1 MQPTRRLGCANSPRH
16 WRSAS
21 PRASARRHAQISQEQ
36 LAGRL
41 HKHQPFVSEVE
52 NGERLLDLLEYLR
65 WATEIDA
72 DPMELLKDLVAEVEA
87 RGRLRKRTQLKVDQ

>member
-1 MQPTRRLGCANSPRH
+1 M
-16 WRSAS
+16 
-21 PRASARRHAQISQEQ
+21 
-36 LAGRL
+36 
-41 HKHQPFVSEVE
+41 SEVE